1 MKSIKFSNLVLQL
14 LLVVWSAPLK
24 LFFLSTLKHSLL
36 TFLSLPFFRLFINFN
51 LFIVRPIDTLKV
63 GMNINI
69 WIFSIL
75 MKWLYLYNLSSSHVC
90 GCVRWFLDGMSI
102 GLQTR
107 YMMGTW
113 LSFRVKRRS
122 FFQRHWRVLL
132 MLISSTQT
140 SHLHPPKQIA
150 LSWHFEIGWGDMAT
164 ANLSGSAWAT
174 NNLCHQ
180 RFFQNVRCENLLSFT
195 FHQLLLPSKKN
206 TFWKQE

>member
-1 MKSIKFSNLVLQL
+1 MLFSL
-14 LLVVWSAPLK
+14 SFIP
-24 LFFLSTLKHSLL
+24 FFLIVYLL
-36 TFLSLPFFRLFINFN
+36 QVIHLCSF
-51 LFIVRPIDTLKV
+51 DTLKASV
-63 GMNINI
+63 HINS

-75 MKWLYLYNLSSSHVC
+75 RKWLYPYNLNYSHVC
-90 GCVRWFLDGMSI
+90 CVRWFLDGMSI
-102 GLQTR
+102 GLQIR

-132 MLISSTQT
+132 MLISSIQI

-150 LSWHFEIGWGDMAT
+150 SSWHFEIGWGDMAT

-180 RFFQNVRCENLLSFT
+180 RFFQNVRCGNLLSFT
-195 FHQLLLPSKKN
+195 FHQLLPPSKKN